1 VWKKWT
7 ICTGYL
13 WVAYCFGEKTDSW
26 RHQFLIAD
34 ILYQIR
40 IIFYMT
46 TQDKYNLVQWAIEF
60 ALKQGAQ
67 EAAAVIS
74 DSESYRIEIREQ
86 KIDRLEQASQQN
98 LSVRLYVDH
107 KFSEHTT
114 NRLNKDSLKRFISE
128 AVAATRFLSEDEF
141 RTLPDPELCYKGGG
155 PKLNSVDK
163 NYHSVDPQRKIDL
176 AYAVEREV
184 LGMDERIISASTSYA
199 DGVGGRILAASNGFR
214 GDTANSY
221 FSLGASVSVMGDG
234 ARPSS
239 GWSESAIFL
248 EKLTTSGIGQT
259 ALKRALSKIGQ
270 RKIESARMPMIV
282 ENISA
287 ARMLSPLIAA
297 LNGSAIQQKNS
308 FLIDKLNEQVASNAL
323 TITDDPFI
331 KDGRAS
337 RLFDGEGL
345 AVRKMP
351 VFEKGLV
358 KNYYIDSYYAR
369 KLGVSPTTGS
379 TSNLILSPGTRSL
392 EQMVASL
399 GRGILVTGFNGGNSN
414 GTTGD
419 FSFGI
424 DGFLIE
430 SGVVVQPVSEMN
442 ITGNMMELWMNFAEA
457 GNDFRED
464 SAWRLPSL
472 LFNEVDFSGI

>member
-1 VWKKWT
+1 
-7 ICTGYL
+7 
-13 WVAYCFGEKTDSW
+13 
-26 RHQFLIAD
+26 
-34 ILYQIR
+34 
-40 IIFYMT
+40 MT
-46 TQDKYNLVQWAIEF
+46 KQEKYNLVRWVIEF
-60 ALKQGAQ
+60 AMKQGAQ

-74 DSESYRIEIREQ
+74 DSESNRIEVREQ
-86 KIDRLEQASQQN
+86 KIDRLEQATKQN
-98 LSVRLYVDH
+98 LSVRLYVDRR
-107 KFSEHTT
+107 FSEHST
-114 NRLNKDSLKRFISE
+114 NRLNNAGLERFISE
-128 AVAATRFLSEDEF
+128 AVAATRYLSEDEF

-155 PKLNSVDK
+155 PNLKTLDK
-163 NYHSVDPQRKIDL
+163 NYHNVDPQKKIDL
-176 AYAVEREV
+176 AYAIEREI
-184 LGMDERIISASTSYA
+184 LGKDERIISISASYA
-199 DGVGGRILAASNGFR
+199 DGMGGRVMAASNGFR
-214 GDTANSY
+214 GETANSY
-221 FSLGASVSVMGDG
+221 YSLGASVSVMGDG

-239 GWSESAIFL
+239 GWGENAMFL
-248 EKLTTSGIGQT
+248 EKLTTSSIGHT

-282 ENISA
+282 ENIAA

-323 TITDDPFI
+323 TLTDDPFI
-331 KDGRAS
+331 PGGRAS

-351 VFEKGLV
+351 VFEKGMV

-369 KLGVSPTTGS
+369 KLGVNPTTGS
-379 TSNLILSPGTRSL
+379 TSNLILSPGAKSL
-392 EQMVASL
+392 EQLVASM

-424 DGFLIE
+424 DGFLVE
-430 SGVVVQPVSEMN
+430 KGVIVQPVSEMN

-464 SAWRLPSL
+464 SAWRIPSL